1 LAYTDRSVNQIS
13 PLLSIAP
20 QMENRISRVCA
31 VGIGWGYSLNIAA
44 DLQSRDIAPSADAL
58 YRTRMANL
66 GADDSFW
73 MGCLPRGPRDLL
85 GSGPGPQLVKIE
97 QKENLVLVLSE
108 ALPIGEFSW
117 TLPHC
122 LRTRARASWAA
133 RWGHWKGETL
143 VVEGN
148 GFTMEGCTNPR

>member
-44 DLQSRDIAPSADAL
+44 
-58 YRTRMANL
+58 
-66 GADDSFW
+66 
-73 MGCLPRGPRDLL
+73 
-85 GSGPGPQLVKIE
+85 
-97 QKENLVLVLSE
+97 
-108 ALPIGEFSW
+108 
-117 TLPHC
+117 C